1 MSKPEVLLDL
11 RDFREDFIRT
21 LWTRR
26 VTIVAF
32 MLVAPAVRVI
42 FDIPLS
48 WRVPLGLA
56 VWLLLTFPVARLII
70 NARTFTKAYWMEFG
84 FFVFELLY
92 ISWII
97 WEIGGMG
104 WLGGFMYVFTITY
117 SNVFLSR
124 REGLIITALASAL
137 AVTMGLSEL
146 RGWIPVREFGLPV
159 DQIRQDSRSMII
171 TIFVI
176 PIAGYWI
183 VGYTVGLFGSLLR
196 ERAMRALEDERS
208 LRIRAS
214 TDSLTGLY
222 NHSHVLNYLAKLV
235 RARRPCA
242 VTMIDIDGFK
252 AINDSSGH
260 YVGDEALR
268 VLAEA
273 MRRSARSGDVL
284 GRYGGDEFLAILP
297 DTDSEGAAAF
307 GRRVLGVVRRCAQ
320 ERALVTNLDVRASI
334 GVAAYPR
341 DGRRADELIVRA
353 DALMY
358 EAKRLGGNRVRLS
371 TVDEAA

>member
-56 VWLLLTFPVARLII
+56 IWLLLTFPAARLII
-70 NARTFTKAYWMEFG
+70 NARTFTRAYWMEFG

-92 ISWII
+92 VSWII
-97 WEIGGMG
+97 WEIGGVG

-137 AVTMGLSEL
+137 AVTMGVSEL

-159 DQIRQDSRSMII
+159 DQIRHDSRSMVI

-176 PIAGYWI
+176 LIAGYWI

-222 NHSHVLNYLAKLV
+222 NHSYVLDYLAGLV

-242 VTMIDIDGFK
+242 VAMIDIDGFK

-268 VLAEA
+268 VLADA
-273 MRRSARSGDVL
+273 MRRSGRSGDVL
-284 GRYGGDEFLAILP
+284 GRYGGDEFLAVLP
-297 DTDSEGAAAF
+297 DTDSAGAAAF
-307 GRRVLGVVRRCAQ
+307 GRRVLGVVRRCGQ
-320 ERALVTNLDVRASI
+320 ERAVVTGLDFRASV

-341 DGRRADELIVRA
+341 DGRRPDELIVRA

>member
-11 RDFREDFIRT
+11 RDFRADFIRT

-26 VTIVAF
+26 VTIIAF
-32 MLVAPAVRVI
+32 MFVAPAVRMI
-42 FDIPLS
+42 FDIPFS
-48 WRVPLGLA
+48 WRVPMGLA
-56 VWLLLTFPVARLII
+56 LWLLLTFPVARLII
-70 NARTFTKAYWMEFG
+70 NASTFTRAYWMEFG

-92 ISWII
+92 VSWII
-97 WEIGGMG
+97 WEVGGMG
-104 WLGGFMYVFTITY
+104 WLGSFMYVFTITY

-124 REGLIITALASAL
+124 REGLIITGLASAL
-137 AVTMGLSEL
+137 GVSMGLSEL
-146 RGWIPVREFGLPV
+146 RGWIPVQEFGLPV
-159 DQIRQDSRSMII
+159 DQIRQDSQSMLI

-196 ERAMRALEDERS
+196 ERATRALGKERS
-208 LRIRAS
+208 LRVRAS

-222 NHSHVLNYLAKLV
+222 NHSYVLNYLGELV

-242 VTMIDIDGFK
+242 IVMIDIDGFK
-252 AINDSSGH
+252 AINDTSGH

-297 DTDSEGAAAF
+297 NTDDQGAAAF
-307 GRRVLGVVRRCAQ
+307 GRRVLGVVRHHAQ
-320 ERALVTNLDVRASI
+320 ERAVVTKIDVRASI

-341 DGRRADELIVRA
+341 DGRRADELIVQA

-371 TVDEAA
+371 RADEAA

>member
-1 MSKPEVLLDL
+1 
-11 RDFREDFIRT
+11 
-21 LWTRR
+21 
-26 VTIVAF
+26 
-32 MLVAPAVRVI
+32 
-42 FDIPLS
+42 
-48 WRVPLGLA
+48 
-56 VWLLLTFPVARLII
+56 
-70 NARTFTKAYWMEFG
+70 
-84 FFVFELLY
+84 
-92 ISWII
+92 
-97 WEIGGMG
+97 
-104 WLGGFMYVFTITY
+104 
-117 SNVFLSR
+117 
-124 REGLIITALASAL
+124 
-137 AVTMGLSEL
+137 
-146 RGWIPVREFGLPV
+146 
-159 DQIRQDSRSMII
+159 
-171 TIFVI
+171 
-176 PIAGYWI
+176 
-183 VGYTVGLFGSLLR
+183 
-196 ERAMRALEDERS
+196 MRALEDERS

-222 NHSHVLNYLAKLV
+222 NHSYVLNYLAKLV

-242 VTMIDIDGFK
+242 VAMIDIDGFK

-320 ERALVTNLDVRASI
+320 ERALVTSLDVRASI

-371 TVDEAA
+371 AVDEAA